1 MDFLKAWKR
10 NAAQPSVE
18 TKSPAVSHRPAEGS
32 EGAEGAEGLRELG
45 ARTSRVFPRPK
56 MLKTKGSS
64 LQLIQLTSS
73 HLACQSDDAP
83 PAMKIVPM
91 VL

>member
-1 MDFLKAWKR
+1 
-10 NAAQPSVE
+10 VE

-64 LQLIQLTSS
+64 MQLIQLTSS